1 MLSFG
6 FSVSDFIGLAR
17 LTLKLYNDFKEAPG
31 ICQAF
36 SKDLLL
42 FHDILTKTAR
52 LLNDSDVPYIRPKE
66 IATLKACVQ
75 RCKELIY
82 IEIYSTAGIPTEAM
96 TYEDPSLNVSLSFHG
111 SDDDHRLLRG
121 LRKKW
126 GEKKFA
132 SKIPQLRQAISV
144 QIQTLTAAQ
153 TLVMK

>member
-1 MLSFG
+1 ML
-6 FSVSDFIGLAR
+6 A
-17 LTLKLYNDFKEAPG
+17 KLYNDFKEAPG
-31 ICQAF
+31 ICQAY

-82 IEIYSTAGIPTEAM
+82 IEIYSTAGIPIEAM

-121 LRKKW
+121 LRKN
-126 GEKKFA
+126 A

-153 TLVMK
+153 NLVMK